1 MNLIKGL
8 KDFKARRNYTNADLS
23 RLLGV
28 SDSMV
33 SQYLS
38 GKSGMSLENL
48 AALLRDGMT
57 LEEAFDEET
66 ASAIRKNISYSSM
79 KPDSD
84 PADVVREGLRRIL
97 DMLDEEN
104 PMG

>member
-8 KDFKARRNYTNADLS
+8 KDFKERKKLSNADLS

-38 GKSGMSLENL
+38 GKSGMSLEIL
-48 AALLRDGMT
+48 AALLRSGMT
-57 LEEAFDEET
+57 LEEAFDKDT
-66 ASAIRKNISYSSM
+66 AEAVKKNLEREIAN
-79 KPDSD
+79 PQE
-84 PADVVREGLRRIL
+84 PLQVVMEGLRQMIERVK
-97 DMLDEEN
+97 
-104 PMG
+104 

>member
-8 KDFKARRNYTNADLS
+8 KEFKERKRLSNADLS

-28 SDSMV
+28 SDSMI

-38 GKSGMSLENL
+38 GKSGMSLEVL
-48 AALLRDGMT
+48 AALLRAGMS

-66 ASAIRKNISYSSM
+66 AAAIKKIIFPEFSN
-79 KPDSD
+79 PED
-84 PADVVREGLRRIL
+84 PLQVVMEGLRR
-97 DMLDEEN
+97 MLEQMKKD
-104 PMG
+104 

>member
-8 KDFKARRNYTNADLS
+8 KDFKERKKLSNADLS
-23 RLLGV
+23 RLLDV

-38 GKSGMSLENL
+38 GKSGMSLEIL
-48 AALLRDGMT
+48 AALLRAGMT

-66 ASAIRKNISYSSM
+66 AEAIKRNMAPGMPKTG
-79 KPDSD
+79 D
-84 PADVVREGLRRIL
+84 PLQVVVAGLRQIL
-97 DMLDEEN
+97 EQVKTQ
-104 PMG
+104 

>member
-8 KDFKARRNYTNADLS
+8 NDFKERKKLSGADLS

-38 GKSGMSLENL
+38 GKSGMSLEIL
-48 AALLRDGMT
+48 AALLRAGMS
-57 LEEAFDEET
+57 LEEAFDKET
-66 ASAIRKNISYSSM
+66 AEAVKKNLAQEIAN
-79 KPDSD
+79 PQE
-84 PADVVREGLRRIL
+84 PLQVVMEGLRQMIERVK
-97 DMLDEEN
+97 
-104 PMG
+104 